1 MLETQFT
8 IQQQPVISDE
18 LVLRKAR
25 IYKILDKD
33 NNQLQVWPLPD
44 LAGIPENEYDNLPIF
59 QPFYPGKFITGR
71 TVIDDGKDKADL
83 VWCVCTKD
91 FQVGYILGLCSQFY
105 WDDDQKTKAGSVKFS
120 ELEKY
125 CRERKCWSSD
135 FKYED
140 LVVIR
145 ATRNPQRGGM
155 VEFYN
160 RNTGD
165 WYLINTTG
173 AMISV
178 QRDKIYMRVGS
189 PGKAF
194 SSIDISGNSID
205 FKTNSINFSKCQQ
218 ITLGHSGMKLAKIP
232 VGVSVG
238 RNGVIVAEASNILV

>member
-1 MLETQFT
+1 MFETDFL
-8 IQQQPVISDE
+8 IQQEPQVSDE

-25 IYKILDKD
+25 IYKILDST
-33 NNQLQVWPLPD
+33 NNKIQVWPLPD
-44 LAGIPENEYDNLPIF
+44 LAGIPEDEYDNLPIF
-59 QPFYPGKFITGR
+59 QPFYPGTFVAGR
-71 TVIDDGKDKADL
+71 SVKEDGKEKADL

-91 FQVGYILGLCSQFY
+91 FQTGYIIGLCSQFY
-105 WDDDQKTKAGSVKFS
+105 WDTDEKAKAGSIRFDT
-120 ELEKY
+120 LAKY

-140 LVVIR
+140 LVVVK
-145 ATRNPQRGGM
+145 ASQNPQKGGM
-155 VEFYN
+155 IEFYN

-194 SSIDISGNSID
+194 SSIDMSGNSID
-205 FKTNSINFSKCQQ
+205 FKTNEINFSKCQN
-218 ITLGHSGMKLAKIP
+218 ITFGHSGMLLATIP
-232 VGVSVG
+232 GGISIG
-238 RNGVIVAEASNILV
+238 RNGVIVANAPNIHV